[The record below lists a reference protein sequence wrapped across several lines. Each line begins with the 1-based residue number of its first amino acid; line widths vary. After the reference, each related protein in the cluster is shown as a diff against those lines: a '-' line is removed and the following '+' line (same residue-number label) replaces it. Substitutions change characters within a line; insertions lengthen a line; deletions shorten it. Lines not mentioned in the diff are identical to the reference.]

1 MAREWNHRGAISF
14 LLLFTASFVPAV
26 SSGAE
31 AVDAFSQNK
40 KLGRSVNII
49 GYDPIWR
56 SQEKARFTLR
66 HFQLIRAAGFTGVRI
81 NLAPFRAM
89 DAKNNQQLSDA
100 WLKVLDWAVRG
111 ALDNNLA
118 VILDCHE
125 YTAMGNDPEGIHER
139 FLAFWRQIAPRFQHA
154 SSNVMFELLNEP
166 SGKLS
171 PELWNTY
178 LAESLAIVRQ
188 TNPTRT
194 VIIGPANYNRFD
206 ALDELKLPENDR
218 NIILTIHYYLPMA
231 FTHQGASWSPENR
244 DKTGVEWL
252 GTPQEQQAIVQDFEK
267 AQAWA
272 KAHDRPVLLG
282 EFGAYDKGS
291 MESRARYTAF
301 VARAAEKLGWSWAY
315 WQFDSDFIVYNINE
329 DRWVEPIRDAL
340 IPR

>member
-1 MAREWNHRGAISF
+1 MARELSNRVAISF
-14 LLLFTASFVPAV
+14 LLLLTASIV
-26 SSGAE
+26 STVASGAE

-40 KLGRSVNII
+40 KIGRSVNII

-56 SQEKARFTLR
+56 SPEKARFTLR

-111 ALDNNLA
+111 ALDNDLA

-125 YTAMGNDPEGIHER
+125 YTPMGTDPEGNHDK
-139 FLAFWRQIAPRFQHA
+139 FLAFWRQIAPRFQNA

-166 SGKLS
+166 SRKLS

-188 TNPTRT
+188 SNPTRT

-206 ALDELKLPENDR
+206 SLDPLKLPENDR

-231 FTHQGASWSPENR
+231 FTHQGASWSAENR

-252 GTPQEQQAIVQDFEK
+252 GTPQERQAITQDLDK

-272 KAHDRPVLLG
+272 KAHNRPILLG
-282 EFGAYDKGS
+282 EFGAYDKGP

-301 VARAAEKLGWSWAY
+301 VTRAAENLGWSWAY

-329 DRWVEPIRDAL
+329 DRWVETIRDAL

>member
-1 MAREWNHRGAISF
+1 MARGWNKRTAIPF
-14 LLLFTASFVPAV
+14 LLLFTVAFVPAA

-40 KLGRSVNII
+40 KIGRSVNII

-56 SQEKARFTLR
+56 SAEKARFTLR
-66 HFQLIRAAGFTGVRI
+66 HYQLIRAAGFNSVRI

-89 DAKNNQQLSDA
+89 DAKNNHQLSEA

-111 ALDNNLA
+111 ALDNDLA

-125 YTAMGNDPEGIHER
+125 FTAMGNDPEGNHER
-139 FLAFWRQIAPRFQHA
+139 FLAFWRQIAPRFQNA

-166 SGKLS
+166 SRKLS

-206 ALDELKLPENDR
+206 ALGELKLPEKDR

-231 FTHQGASWSPENR
+231 FTHQGAAWSAENR
-244 DKTGVEWL
+244 DKSGVEWL
-252 GTPQEQQAIVQDFEK
+252 GTPQEQQAIVQNFERAQASAK
-267 AQAWA
+267 AQ
-272 KAHDRPVLLG
+272 DRPILLG
-282 EFGAYDKGS
+282 EFGAYDKGP

-301 VARAAEKLGWSWAY
+301 VCRTAERLGWSWAY